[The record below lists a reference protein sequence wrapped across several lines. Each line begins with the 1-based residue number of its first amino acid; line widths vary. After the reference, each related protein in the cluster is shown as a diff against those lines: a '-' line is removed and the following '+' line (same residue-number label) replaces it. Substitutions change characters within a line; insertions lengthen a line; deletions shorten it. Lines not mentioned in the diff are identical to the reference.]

1 MFARSSCPI
10 QGQLTPV
17 IMRSMPRFPALLR
30 AILRRE
36 LEGRR
41 SSIAE
46 ETGSQ
51 MQGEMRVTSQL
62 AGVRRLVLA
71 GPGQYPAHLRG
82 PALPVGG
89 SNREVVR

>member
-1 MFARSSCPI
+1 
-10 QGQLTPV
+10 
-17 IMRSMPRFPALLR
+17 
-30 AILRRE
+30 
-36 LEGRR
+36 
-41 SSIAE
+41 
-46 ETGSQ
+46 